1 MKVILLCDVKGQGKK
16 DQIINVSDGYARNFL
31 LAKGLATE
39 ATKSNLNDLKGKQE
53 SIEYKI
59 KTDTDEAKK
68 IAEQMKEIVVN
79 LKAKAGDNGKLFG
92 SITSKDVHIS
102 HDEYLSGKYQSVS
115 SRSGEHY
122 ARVWYIGNDIDAGKT
137 FINGKLCTKAGHTL
151 DEGDIVSVRGKG

>member
-1 MKVILLCDVKGQGKK
+1 MKVILTQDVKGQGKK
-16 DQIINVSDGYARNFL
+16 GQVVNVSDGYARNFL

-92 SITSKDVHIS
+92 SITSKDVAEALTNQYHIKL
-102 HDEYLSGKYQSVS
+102 DKKKFVLPDGIKTLGVTEVTVKLYTGVTGTL
-115 SRSGEHY
+115 
-122 ARVWYIGNDIDAGKT
+122 RVNVEKQ
-137 FINGKLCTKAGHTL
+137 
-151 DEGDIVSVRGKG
+151 